1 MRAETVKPSCWLSAV
16 SYGESQDNDFH
27 YPDMTP
33 PWNSDLR
40 GDWYF
45 GIILINAA
53 DACDDEDHN

>member
-1 MRAETVKPSCWLSAV
+1 MCWLLAV

-27 YPDMTP
+27 SPDMTP